1 MCGRNANK
9 IKEKLDQIPSKVEK
23 KALVIDL
30 ASKTSIQE
38 YREILDKECKG
49 LDIAA
54 AFLNAGNFIVGPVD
68 LVSDA

>member
-1 MCGRNANK
+1 M
-9 IKEKLDQIPSKVEK
+9 
-23 KALVIDL
+23 IDL

-49 LDIAA
+49 LDIAT

>member
-1 MCGRNANK
+1 M
-9 IKEKLDQIPSKVEK
+9 
-23 KALVIDL
+23 IDL
-30 ASKTSIQE
+30 ATKTSIQE